1 MAQTNDSVA
10 KLNELIKDIDFA
22 MLTTIRTNGS
32 LHSCPMATQQ
42 VDTDGIIWFFSH
54 INTEKVEAIR
64 TDPRVNLAYSDADS
78 QRYVSI
84 TGRCELVRD
93 HVKAKQLWKPVYE
106 TLNLS
111 RDQMDRAA
119 EIWLLARRWREAI
132 AAAPDCHVVA
142 NADDPLIAWVAAE
155 APDVTW
161 VA

>member
-1 MAQTNDSVA
+1 MAQTYDSVA

-93 HVKAKQLWKPVYE
+93 HVDRKS
-106 TLNLS
+106 TRLNSSHL
-111 RDQMDRAA
+111 
-119 EIWLLARRWREAI
+119 
-132 AAAPDCHVVA
+132 V
-142 NADDPLIAWVAAE
+142 
-155 APDVTW
+155 
-161 VA
+161 

>member
-1 MAQTNDSVA
+1 MAQTYDSVA

-22 MLTTIRTNGS
+22 MLTTIRTDGS

-42 VDTDGIIWFFSH
+42 VDTNGIIWFFSH

-93 HVKAKQLWKPVYE
+93 HVKAKELLKLHVQE
-106 TLNLS
+106 
-111 RDQMDRAA
+111 AA
-119 EIWLLARRWREAI
+119 CWHEKENRMAKLLGF
-132 AAAPDCHVVA
+132 A
-142 NADDPLIAWVAAE
+142 NTSISG
-155 APDVTW
+155 
-161 VA
+161 

>member
-1 MAQTNDSVA
+1 MAQTDNPVV

-32 LHSCPMATQQ
+32 LHSCPMATRQ

-64 TDPRVNLAYSDADS
+64 TEPRVNLAYSDADS

-93 HVKAKQLWKPVYE
+93 HVKTKQLWKPVYE
-106 TLNLS
+106 TWFPRGIEDPNLILLKVHV
-111 RDQMDRAA
+111 QEAA
-119 EIWLLARRWREAI
+119 YWHDKENRMVKLLGF
-132 AAAPDCHVVA
+132 A
-142 NADDPLIAWVAAE
+142 NTSISG
-155 APDVTW
+155 
-161 VA
+161 

>member
-1 MAQTNDSVA
+1 MAQTYDPVA

-42 VDTDGIIWFFSH
+42 VDTYGIIWFFSH

-64 TDPRVNLAYSDADS
+64 TDHRVNLAYSDADS

-93 HVKAKQLWKPVYE
+93 HVKAKQLWKPVYATWFPKGSE
-106 TLNLS
+106 DPNLILLKVHV
-111 RDQMDRAA
+111 QEAA
-119 EIWLLARRWREAI
+119 YWHEKENRMAKLLGFAKTGI
-132 AAAPDCHVVA
+132 GG
-142 NADDPLIAWVAAE
+142 
-155 APDVTW
+155 
-161 VA
+161 

>member
-106 TLNLS
+106 TWFPRGIEDPNLILLKVHVQEADYWHTDES
-111 RDQMDRAA
+111 RMVK
-119 EIWLLARRWREAI
+119 LLGF
-132 AAAPDCHVVA
+132 A
-142 NADDPLIAWVAAE
+142 NTSISG
-155 APDVTW
+155 
-161 VA
+161 